1 MGEWVIILQHTFS
14 RMTFVGSYDNARIR
28 YVRDGIKS
36 PKQHGEKEQEEGLDK
51 EKGWMGSMLVGP
63 GLYTLVSI
71 CLVSFLAGANSSSR
85 S

>member
-14 RMTFVGSYDNARIR
+14 RMTFMGSYDNARIR

-51 EKGWMGSMLVGP
+51 EEGMDGLNVGRP
-63 GLYTLVSI
+63 RVIYTNEHISHFFP
-71 CLVSFLAGANSSSR
+71 CQS
-85 S
+85 